1 MPCSRIFFEQ
11 RAHLVAFS
19 IGACILARSTFR
31 LVVARRRA
39 ASIDKENA
47 GQQAV
52 LIGPEIIFALAYHI
66 APPSE
71 EAVPPL
77 PPSNRTT
84 SFPVLMIVGAVD
96 LMRADCA

>member
-1 MPCSRIFFEQ
+1 VLTNFL
-11 RAHLVAFS
+11 RAARASGRLLDRRLH
-19 IGACILARSTFR
+19 IGAQHFPFSRR
-31 LVVARRRA
+31 RRRA
-39 ASIDKENA
+39 ASIDKEDA

-52 LIGPEIIFALAYHI
+52 LMAPEIIFALAYHI

>member
-19 IGACILARSTFR
+19 IGACILPRSTFR

-66 APPSE
+66 APAGRSRAAIAAIE
-71 EAVPPL
+71 QNHFL
-77 PPSNRTT
+77 SR
-84 SFPVLMIVGAVD
+84 VD
-96 LMRADCA
+96 DCRRGRSDAG

>member
-52 LIGPEIIFALAYHI
+52 LMAPEIIFALAYHI
-66 APPSE
+66 APPLGRSRAAIAAIE
-71 EAVPPL
+71 QNHFL
-77 PPSNRTT
+77 SR
-84 SFPVLMIVGAVD
+84 VD
-96 LMRADCA
+96 DCRRGRSDAG